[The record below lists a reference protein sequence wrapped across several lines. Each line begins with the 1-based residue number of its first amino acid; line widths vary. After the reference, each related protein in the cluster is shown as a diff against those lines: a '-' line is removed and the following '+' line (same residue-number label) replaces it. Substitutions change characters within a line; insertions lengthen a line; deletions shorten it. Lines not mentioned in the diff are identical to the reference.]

1 MIHVAVSGTGFMGRT
16 HVEALSRLGGVR
28 VLGVQGSSAEKSQAA
43 AESLGLP
50 KAYGTYEEL
59 LGDPEVHAVHLTTP
73 NRLHYSQAKAALR
86 AGKHVLC
93 EKPLATTSA
102 ESGELVALAEA
113 SGLAHAVCYN
123 IRFYPLNLHA
133 RESIAGGGAGTVRT
147 ITGSYQQDWLLHDTD
162 YNWRVLAE
170 QGGPLR
176 AVADIGTHW
185 LDLVCAVTGL
195 VPEAVYA
202 TLRTV
207 HPVRQRPAGETRTY
221 SNEQPDERDLHPV
234 EITTEDLGLL
244 TIRFS
249 GGALGSLFV
258 SQVSPGHKNR
268 LRYEISGSEAT
279 FAWDSQSPNDL
290 WVGRRDGPTEA
301 MVKDPAT
308 LSPLASRHADYPG
321 GHNEGFPDTFKMT
334 FRAFYDAIRTGD
346 HGGSHGG
353 SPVPYATFREGHR
366 ENLFCDA
373 VLRSHRE
380 GRMVEL

>member
-1 MIHVAVSGTGFMGRT
+1 MINVAISGTGFMGLT
-16 HVEALSRLGGVR
+16 HAEALARLQGVR
-28 VLGVQGSSAEKSQAA
+28 LLGIQGSSAEKSRAA
-43 AESLGLP
+43 ADKLALS
-50 KAYGTYEEL
+50 KAYGSFEEL
-59 LGDPEVHAVHLTTP
+59 LADAEVQAVHITTP
-73 NRLHYSQAKAALR
+73 NRLHFEQAKAALQ

-93 EKPLATTSA
+93 EKPLAMTS
-102 ESGELVALAEA
+102 EQSGELVELAEA

-133 RESIAGGGAGTVRT
+133 REAVAGGEAGTIHT
-147 ITGSYQQDWLLHDTD
+147 ITGSYQQDWLLYDTD
-162 YNWRVLAE
+162 YNWRVLVE

-185 LDLVCAVTGL
+185 LDLVSAVTGL

-202 TLRTV
+202 KLKTV
-207 HPVRQRPAGETRTY
+207 HPVRQRPVGEVQTF
-221 SNEQPDERDLHPV
+221 SDADDAERRPV
-234 EITTEDLGLL
+234 EIDTEDFALL

-268 LRYEISGSEAT
+268 LRYELSGSKAT

-290 WVGRRDGPTEA
+290 WIGRRGGPSEI
-301 MVKDPAT
+301 VLKDPAD
-308 LSPLASRHADYPG
+308 LSPLAAKHADYPG

-334 FRAFYDAIRTGD
+334 FRSFYDAIESKTFGD
-346 HGGSHGG
+346 PS
-353 SPVPYATFREGHR
+353 VPYATFQAGHR

-373 VLRSHRE
+373 VLRSHQE
-380 GRMVEL
+380 DRMVDL